1 VVGRAADLRVLVWR
15 IGGFFV
21 LGGENLQVKST
32 NIFLQLKMVFCR
44 LKSRVFLTLTIRN

>member
-32 NIFLQLKMVFCR
+32 NILQLKMVFCR